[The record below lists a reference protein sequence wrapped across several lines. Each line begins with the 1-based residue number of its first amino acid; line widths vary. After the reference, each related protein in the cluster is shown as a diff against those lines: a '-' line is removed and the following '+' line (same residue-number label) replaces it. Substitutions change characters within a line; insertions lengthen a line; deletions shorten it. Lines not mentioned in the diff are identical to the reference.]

1 MINIDPLW
9 KKEKLFEEIEDIE
22 KKIETSALDHKAER
36 KLLDRRKKL
45 IDTNDKWLKER
56 RESNPEMVTY
66 INARREMNSLYRDA
80 DKSHRNMLDGVE
92 KAQPQHEKQM
102 KIRNELKEIRR
113 QLDRAKELL
122 SQSDKGINH
131 WERRLEKGF
140 GELDGGFSD
149 LLEAQKKV
157 SQGGDSSFARKKK
170 PKIVKKRKPI
180 NNPKEEE
187 E

>member
-1 MINIDPLW
+1 
-9 KKEKLFEEIEDIE
+9 
-22 KKIETSALDHKAER
+22 
-36 KLLDRRKKL
+36 
-45 IDTNDKWLKER
+45 
-56 RESNPEMVTY
+56 
-66 INARREMNSLYRDA
+66 MNSLYRDA

-92 KAQPQHEKQM
+92 KARPQHEKQM
-102 KIRNELKEIRR
+102 NIRNELKEIRR

-170 PKIVKKRKPI
+170 PKEVKKRTQI
-180 NNPKEEE
+180 NVPKEEE